1 MKARDILTAV
11 VLMLAQ
17 MGSTMKF
24 VAAGEVDIEDD
35 RLVNR
40 DHRYAQSKRNVKS
53 TAESRREEQA

>member
-24 VAAGEVDIEDD
+24 ATAGEVDIEDD
-35 RLVNR
+35 GLVHRNNR
-40 DHRYAQSKRNVKS
+40 YSQSKVNVKS
-53 TAESRREEQA
+53 TAEIRQEEQA